1 MKKLLPSL
9 ELETLLTQKSF
20 FDALNYVNE
29 TYNINQKCII
39 YVKKDLNNN
48 FNDYHQHDVCEIIYI
63 EEGEIE
69 YFIDNAKYI
78 VQSGDFI
85 LIPPHTTHKLIKI
98 NNPETKRIVLL
109 FDREYIK
116 QFNTDKTDLSMIFKN
131 IKLNGN
137 HLIKIRSAFKSRI
150 DSHFNLLEELYLSNE
165 YGDDVLF
172 NTTFVSLI
180 TRMNKGV
187 NFSEVDNYYK
197 NYSSFFKKINSY
209 IDSHIDCKILL
220 SDISDYVGL
229 SESRL
234 SHLFKEYLGIS
245 VLQYIINK
253 RLTIAKDMLKIGT
266 SINDVCSK
274 CGFQDY
280 SSFLRTFKKKFNISP
295 KAYQKQYYKQQ

>member
-1 MKKLLPSL
+1 MLFGIMNFYSPDNGNFQGVVRNMINNKLTEKIVIKASL
-9 ELETLLTQKSF
+9 YPK
-20 FDALNYVNE
+20 
-29 TYNINQKCII
+29 NQ
-39 YVKKDLNNN
+39 
-48 FNDYHQHDVCEIIYI
+48 DY
-63 EEGEIE
+63 
-69 YFIDNAKYI
+69 A
-78 VQSGDFI
+78 
-85 LIPPHTTHKLIKI
+85 TLIK
-98 NNPETKRIVLL
+98 
-109 FDREYIK
+109 
-116 QFNTDKTDLSMIFKN
+116 
-131 IKLNGN
+131 
-137 HLIKIRSAFKSRI
+137 
-150 DSHFNLLEELYLSNE
+150 EELPDVLIGFQFTNYLANE

-245 VLQYIINK
+245 ILQYIINK

-266 SINDVCSK
+266 SINDVCTK